1 MGPIVWLITFF
12 VLLFLTVPIGISI
25 GMSIIIYFTIY
36 HTQPISF
43 LCQNMFTAC
52 DSFPLMAIPFFVA
65 GGALMTQ
72 GGITKRLVDLAE
84 AVIGHVTGGFAMVT
98 AICCAFFGAI
108 SGSAPA
114 TVAAIGSLMVPA
126 MIERGYS
133 KSFALA
139 LIATSGC
146 LGVIIP
152 PSIPMVIFGTTTG
165 ASVGTLFIAGIGPGI
180 VFCLALCLYSYAICK
195 KHGWKGN
202 GQKFSIKKVGHEL
215 KNAIWA
221 LLAPIIILGSI
232 YGGICTP
239 TEAAAICIVYALII
253 GKFVYKELDIKRT
266 INSFWDGAL
275 TTGTILIIVGTGTT
289 LGRVLTVAK
298 VPQAVVGAILG
309 VSENPIVIL
318 LLLNLIL
325 LVVGCLMET
334 LSAIMILGPIL
345 YPVAAAAGM
354 DLIHFGILMVVNLA
368 VGFCTP
374 PVGVNLFVAAGL
386 RDDVSF
392 TDLVKKAMPIVAIL
406 LVVLLIITFC
416 RPVVMT
422 IPGLMKNG

>member
-1 MGPIVWLITFF
+1 MGPLVWLITFF
-12 VLLFLTVPIGISI
+12 ILLFLTVPIGISI
-25 GMSIIIYFTIY
+25 GMSIIIYFLLFN
-36 HTQPISF
+36 TQPISF

-72 GGITKRLVDLAE
+72 GGITKRLVNLAD
-84 AVIGHVTGGFAMVT
+84 ACIGHVTGGFAMVT

-114 TVAAIGSLMVPA
+114 TVAAIGTLMVPA
-126 MIERGYS
+126 MIERGYDKAFS
-133 KSFALA
+133 LA
-139 LIATSGC
+139 IIATSGC

-180 VFCLALCLYSYAICK
+180 VFCLALCLYSYFICK
-195 KHGWKGN
+195 KNGWKGN
-202 GQKFSIKKVGHEL
+202 GKKFSIKRVGLEF
-215 KNAIWA
+215 KNAVWA

-232 YGGICTP
+232 YGGFCTP
-239 TEAAAICIVYALII
+239 TEAAAICIVYALIV
-253 GKFVYKELDIKRT
+253 GFFVYRELDFKKT
-266 INSFWDGAL
+266 TSSFWDGAL

-289 LGRVLTVAK
+289 LGRVLTVAQ
-298 VPQAVVGAILG
+298 VPQMVVNGVLG
-309 VSENPIVIL
+309 ISDNPIIIL

-325 LVVGCLMET
+325 LIVGCLMET

-354 DLIHFGILMVVNLA
+354 GLEHFGIMMVINLA
-368 VGFCTP
+368 IGFCTP

-386 RDDVSF
+386 REDVSF
-392 TDLVKKAMPIVAIL
+392 MGLVKHALPII
-406 LVVLLIITFC
+406 VVLLAVQLLVTFC
-416 RPVVMT
+416 EPLVMT
-422 IPGLMKNG
+422 IPRLMG

>member
-1 MGPIVWLITFF
+1 MGPLVWLITFF
-12 VLLFLTVPIGISI
+12 ILLFLTVPIGISI
-25 GMSIIIYFTIY
+25 GMSIIIYFLLFN
-36 HTQPISF
+36 TQPISF

-72 GGITKRLVDLAE
+72 GGITKRLVNLAD
-84 AVIGHVTGGFAMVT
+84 ACIGHVTGGFAMVT

-114 TVAAIGSLMVPA
+114 TVAAIGTLMVPA
-126 MIERGYS
+126 MIERGYDKAFS
-133 KSFALA
+133 LA
-139 LIATSGC
+139 IIATSGC

-180 VFCLALCLYSYAICK
+180 VFCLALCLYSYFICK
-195 KHGWKGN
+195 KNGWKGN
-202 GQKFSIKKVGHEL
+202 GKKFSIKRVGLEF
-215 KNAIWA
+215 KNAVWA

-232 YGGICTP
+232 YGGFCTP
-239 TEAAAICIVYALII
+239 TEAAAICIIYALIV
-253 GKFVYKELDIKRT
+253 GFFVYRELDFKKT
-266 INSFWDGAL
+266 TSSFWDGAL

-289 LGRVLTVAK
+289 LGRVLTVAQ
-298 VPQAVVGAILG
+298 VPQMVVNGVLG
-309 VSENPIVIL
+309 ISDNPIIIL

-325 LVVGCLMET
+325 LIVGCLMET

-354 DLIHFGILMVVNLA
+354 GLEHFGIMMVINLA
-368 VGFCTP
+368 IGFCTP

-386 RDDVSF
+386 REDVSF
-392 TDLVKKAMPIVAIL
+392 MGLVKHALPII
-406 LVVLLIITFC
+406 VVLLAVQLLVTFC
-416 RPVVMT
+416 EPLVMT
-422 IPGLMKNG
+422 IPRLMG

>member
-1 MGPIVWLITFF
+1 MEPLVWLITFF
-12 VLLFLTVPIGISI
+12 ILLFLTVPIGISI
-25 GMSIIIYFTIY
+25 GMSIIIYFLLFN
-36 HTQPISF
+36 TQPISF

-72 GGITKRLVDLAE
+72 GGITKRLVNLAD
-84 AVIGHVTGGFAMVT
+84 ACIGHITGGFAMVT

-114 TVAAIGSLMVPA
+114 TVAAIGTLMVPA
-126 MIERGYS
+126 MIERGYDKAFS
-133 KSFALA
+133 LA
-139 LIATSGC
+139 IIATSGC

-180 VFCLALCLYSYAICK
+180 VFCLALCLYSYFICK
-195 KHGWKGN
+195 KNGWKGN
-202 GQKFSIKKVGHEL
+202 GKKFSIKRVGLEF
-215 KNAIWA
+215 KNAVWA

-232 YGGICTP
+232 YGGFCTP
-239 TEAAAICIVYALII
+239 TEAAAICIVYALIV
-253 GKFVYKELDIKRT
+253 GFFVYRELDFKKT
-266 INSFWDGAL
+266 TSSFWDGAL

-289 LGRVLTVAK
+289 LGRVLTVAQ
-298 VPQAVVGAILG
+298 VPQMVVNGVLG
-309 VSENPIVIL
+309 ISDNPIIIL

-325 LVVGCLMET
+325 LIVGCLMET

-354 DLIHFGILMVVNLA
+354 GLEHFGIMMVINLA
-368 VGFCTP
+368 IGFCTP

-386 RDDVSF
+386 REDVSF
-392 TDLVKKAMPIVAIL
+392 MGLVKHALPII
-406 LVVLLIITFC
+406 VVLLAVQLLVTFC
-416 RPVVMT
+416 EPLVMT
-422 IPGLMKNG
+422 IPRLMG

>member
-1 MGPIVWLITFF
+1 MGPLVWLITFF
-12 VLLFLTVPIGISI
+12 ILLFLTVPIGISI
-25 GMSIIIYFTIY
+25 GMSIIIYFLLFN
-36 HTQPISF
+36 TQPISF

-72 GGITKRLVDLAE
+72 GGITKRLVNLAD
-84 AVIGHVTGGFAMVT
+84 ACIGHVTGGFAMVT

-114 TVAAIGSLMVPA
+114 TVAAIGTLMVPA
-126 MIERGYS
+126 MIERGYDKAFS
-133 KSFALA
+133 LA
-139 LIATSGC
+139 IIATSGC

-180 VFCLALCLYSYAICK
+180 AFCLALCLYSYFICK
-195 KHGWKGN
+195 KNGWKGN
-202 GQKFSIKKVGHEL
+202 GKKFSIKRVGLEF
-215 KNAIWA
+215 KNAVWA

-232 YGGICTP
+232 YGGFCTP
-239 TEAAAICIVYALII
+239 TEAAAICIVYALIV
-253 GKFVYKELDIKRT
+253 GFFVYRELDFKKT
-266 INSFWDGAL
+266 TSSFWDGAL

-289 LGRVLTVAK
+289 LGRVLTVAQ
-298 VPQAVVGAILG
+298 VPQMVVNGVLG
-309 VSENPIVIL
+309 ISDNPIIIL

-325 LVVGCLMET
+325 LIVGCLMET

-354 DLIHFGILMVVNLA
+354 GLEHFGIMMVINLA
-368 VGFCTP
+368 IGFCTP

-386 RDDVSF
+386 REDVSF
-392 TDLVKKAMPIVAIL
+392 MGLVKHALPII
-406 LVVLLIITFC
+406 VVLLAVQLLVTFC
-416 RPVVMT
+416 EPLVMT
-422 IPGLMKNG
+422 IPRLMG

>member
-1 MGPIVWLITFF
+1 MGPLVWLITFF
-12 VLLFLTVPIGISI
+12 ILLFLTVPIGISI
-25 GMSIIIYFTIY
+25 GMSIIIYFLLFN
-36 HTQPISF
+36 TQPISF

-72 GGITKRLVDLAE
+72 GGITKRLVNLAD
-84 AVIGHVTGGFAMVT
+84 ACIGHVTGGFAMVT

-114 TVAAIGSLMVPA
+114 TVAAIGTLMVPA
-126 MIERGYS
+126 MIERGYDKAFS
-133 KSFALA
+133 LA
-139 LIATSGC
+139 IIATSGC

-180 VFCLALCLYSYAICK
+180 VFCLALCLYSYFICK
-195 KHGWKGN
+195 KNGWKGN
-202 GQKFSIKKVGHEL
+202 GKKFSIKRVGLEF
-215 KNAIWA
+215 KNAVWA

-232 YGGICTP
+232 YGGFCTP
-239 TEAAAICIVYALII
+239 TEAAAICIVYALIV
-253 GKFVYKELDIKRT
+253 GFFVYRELDFKKT
-266 INSFWDGAL
+266 TSSFWDGAL

-289 LGRVLTVAK
+289 LGRVLTVAQ
-298 VPQAVVGAILG
+298 VPQMVVNGVLG
-309 VSENPIVIL
+309 ISDNPIIIL

-325 LVVGCLMET
+325 LIVGCLMET

-354 DLIHFGILMVVNLA
+354 GLEHFGIMMVINLA
-368 VGFCTP
+368 IGFCTP

-386 RDDVSF
+386 REDVSF
-392 TDLVKKAMPIVAIL
+392 MGLVKDALPII
-406 LVVLLIITFC
+406 VVLLAVQLLVTFC
-416 RPVVMT
+416 EPLVMT
-422 IPGLMKNG
+422 IPRLMG

>member
-1 MGPIVWLITFF
+1 MGPLVWLITFF
-12 VLLFLTVPIGISI
+12 ILLFLTVPIGISI
-25 GMSIIIYFTIY
+25 GMSIIIYFMLF

-65 GGALMTQ
+65 GGALMTH
-72 GGITKRLVDLAE
+72 GGITKRLVDLAD
-84 AVIGHVTGGFAMVT
+84 ACIGHITGGFAMVT

-114 TVAAIGSLMVPA
+114 TVAAIGTLMVPA
-126 MIERGYS
+126 MIERGYDKAFS
-133 KSFALA
+133 LA
-139 LIATSGC
+139 IIATSGC

-165 ASVGTLFIAGIGPGI
+165 ASVGTLFIAGIGPGLL
-180 VFCLALCLYSYAICK
+180 FCLAICLYSYIVCK

-202 GQKFSIKKVGHEL
+202 GKKFSIKRVGLEL

-221 LLAPIIILGSI
+221 LLAPLIILGSI
-232 YGGICTP
+232 YGGVCTP

-253 GKFVYKELDIKRT
+253 GFFVYKELNFKRMFD
-266 INSFWDGAL
+266 SFWDGAL

-289 LGRVLTVAK
+289 LGRVLTVAQ
-298 VPQAVVGAILG
+298 VPQLVVNGVLG
-309 VSENPIVIL
+309 ISDNPIVIL

-325 LVVGCLMET
+325 LIVGCLMET

-354 DLIHFGILMVVNLA
+354 GLEHFGIMMVINLA
-368 VGFCTP
+368 IGFCTP

-386 RDDVSF
+386 REDVSF
-392 TDLVKKAMPIVAIL
+392 MGLVKHAIPIIAVLLAVQ
-406 LVVLLIITFC
+406 LVVTFC
-416 RPVVMT
+416 EPLVMT
-422 IPGLMKNG
+422 IPRLMG

>member
-232 YGGICTP
+232 YGGICSP
-239 TEAAAICIVYALII
+239 TEAGAIAGFYALVISLIVYRCLGWKELKSIFVATAQMVGRIAITVGCASAIVYIAGLEKLPVYIGGWLLGLTDNKYLFLLII
-253 GKFVYKELDIKRT
+253 NLGFLLMGMGTVQ
-266 INSFWDGAL
+266 AL
-275 TTGTILIIVGTGTT
+275 HI
-289 LGRVLTVAK
+289 
-298 VPQAVVGAILG
+298 
-309 VSENPIVIL
+309 
-318 LLLNLIL
+318 
-325 LVVGCLMET
+325 
-334 LSAIMILGPIL
+334 
-345 YPVAAAAGM
+345 
-354 DLIHFGILMVVNLA
+354 DLIHFGVIFVVNMMIGLL
-368 VGFCTP
+368 TP
-374 PVGVNLFVAAGL
+374 PFGNLLFTTSAITSAPMNKLIKRLIPMIGVLFVC
-386 RDDVSF
+386 
-392 TDLVKKAMPIVAIL
+392 L
-406 LVVLLIITFC
+406 LLLTYIPQFSTFL
-416 RPVVMT
+416 PSMML
-422 IPGLMKNG
+422 GK

>member
-1 MGPIVWLITFF
+1 MEPLVWLITFF
-12 VLLFLTVPIGISI
+12 ILLFLTVPIGISI
-25 GMSIIIYFTIY
+25 GMSIIIYFLLFN
-36 HTQPISF
+36 TQPISF

-72 GGITKRLVDLAE
+72 GGITKRLVNLAD
-84 AVIGHVTGGFAMVT
+84 ACIGHITGGFAMVT

-114 TVAAIGSLMVPA
+114 TVAAIGTLMVPA
-126 MIERGYS
+126 MIERGYDKAFS
-133 KSFALA
+133 LA
-139 LIATSGC
+139 IIATSGC

-180 VFCLALCLYSYAICK
+180 VFCLALCLYSYFICK
-195 KHGWKGN
+195 KNGWKGN
-202 GQKFSIKKVGHEL
+202 GKKFSIKRVGLEF
-215 KNAIWA
+215 KNAVWA

-232 YGGICTP
+232 YGGFCTP
-239 TEAAAICIVYALII
+239 TEAAAICIVYAII
-253 GKFVYKELDIKRT
+253 VGFFVYRELDFKKT
-266 INSFWDGAL
+266 TSSFWDGAL

-289 LGRVLTVAK
+289 LGRVLTVAQ
-298 VPQAVVGAILG
+298 VPQMVVNGVLG
-309 VSENPIVIL
+309 ISDNPIIIL

-325 LVVGCLMET
+325 LIVGCLMET

-354 DLIHFGILMVVNLA
+354 GLEHFGIMMVINLA
-368 VGFCTP
+368 IGFCTP

-386 RDDVSF
+386 REDVSF
-392 TDLVKKAMPIVAIL
+392 MGLVKHALPII
-406 LVVLLIITFC
+406 VVLLAVQLLVTFC
-416 RPVVMT
+416 EPLVMT
-422 IPGLMKNG
+422 IPRLMG

>member
-1 MGPIVWLITFF
+1 MGPLVWLITFF
-12 VLLFLTVPIGISI
+12 ILLFLTVPIGISI
-25 GMSIIIYFTIY
+25 GMSIIIYFLLFN
-36 HTQPISF
+36 TQPISF

-72 GGITKRLVDLAE
+72 GGITKRLVNLAD
-84 AVIGHVTGGFAMVT
+84 ACIGHITGGFAMVT

-114 TVAAIGSLMVPA
+114 TVAAIGTLMVPA
-126 MIERGYS
+126 MIERGYDKAFS
-133 KSFALA
+133 LA
-139 LIATSGC
+139 TIATSGC

-152 PSIPMVIFGTTTG
+152 PSIPMVILGTTTG

-180 VFCLALCLYSYAICK
+180 VFCLALCLYSYFICK
-195 KHGWKGN
+195 KNGWKGN
-202 GQKFSIKKVGHEL
+202 GKKFSIKRVGLEF
-215 KNAIWA
+215 KNAVWA

-232 YGGICTP
+232 YGGFCTP
-239 TEAAAICIVYALII
+239 TEAAAICIVYALIV
-253 GKFVYKELDIKRT
+253 GFFVYRELDFKKT
-266 INSFWDGAL
+266 TSSFWDGAL

-289 LGRVLTVAK
+289 LGRVLTVAQ
-298 VPQAVVGAILG
+298 VPQMVVNGVLG
-309 VSENPIVIL
+309 ISDNPIIIL

-325 LVVGCLMET
+325 LIVGCLMET

-354 DLIHFGILMVVNLA
+354 GLEHFGIMMVINLA
-368 VGFCTP
+368 IGFCTP

-386 RDDVSF
+386 REDVSF
-392 TDLVKKAMPIVAIL
+392 MGLVKHALPII
-406 LVVLLIITFC
+406 VVLLAVQLLVTFC
-416 RPVVMT
+416 EPLVMT
-422 IPGLMKNG
+422 IPRLMG